1 VAFDKLGG
9 SEFRA
14 PFLDECRE
22 DYSDET
28 PGSGIAGQARV
39 QSKVVVAESSGEL
52 IPVVIPAMI
61 GA

>member
-1 VAFDKLGG
+1 VN
-9 SEFRA
+9 EFS
-14 PFLDECRE
+14 C
-22 DYSDET
+22 
-28 PGSGIAGQARV
+28 SGPEWIAGV